1 MISVYTV
8 LQFFPFGLWI
18 VVRSLDRRDIPK
30 SEESSPKL
38 KKFGI
43 LYKVLNFLNFRRFL
57 KKKLEF
63 SVIFCFGG
71 GD

>member
-30 SEESSPKL
+30 SKESWPQL
-38 KKFGI
+38 NKFEI
-43 LYKVLNFLNFRRFL
+43 LDKVLNFMKFRRFL
-57 KKKLEF
+57 KRKLEF
-63 SVIFCFGG
+63 SVSFCLGG
-71 GD
+71 SG